1 MPIVDEVALFWIF
14 TAIQP
19 CGLLSAWLTRR
30 HSDPRRQVRSER
42 MFWISLILVSLTTA
56 AAMLQ
61 GRGTGAYWL
70 FGAATLGAMVLMAVW
85 DCRPV
90 SNAVSQPRWY

>member
-1 MPIVDEVALFWIF
+1 MPYVDEVALFWIC

-30 HSDPRRQVRSER
+30 QTGQRQQARSER
-42 MFWISLILVSLTTA
+42 LFWVLLILVSLATS

-61 GRGTGAYWL
+61 GRGAYWI
-70 FGAATLGAMVLMAVW
+70 FGAGTLGVMVLMAVW
-85 DCRPV
+85 DCRPM